1 MLTYHADSVVG
12 TETYNNNNN
21 NNKKQWPDLGN
32 NNNNNKNNGLTLQL
46 VPVSGMF

>member
-12 TETYNNNNN
+12 TETYNN